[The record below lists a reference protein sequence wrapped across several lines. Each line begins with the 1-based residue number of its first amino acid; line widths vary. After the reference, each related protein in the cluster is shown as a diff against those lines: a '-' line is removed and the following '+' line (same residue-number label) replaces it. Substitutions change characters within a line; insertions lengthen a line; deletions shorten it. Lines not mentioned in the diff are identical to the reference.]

1 MTIESG
7 AGGCGSFKLS
17 ITPCVAGR
25 CCYMRND
32 EALCDNTT
40 HQMCADLLGMW
51 SENERCETEPCP
63 LGRCCYR
70 VNGTIDCVENYY
82 QKDCLFGL
90 QGEWQEGGDCGGP
103 CLMSDDSSACGP
115 MDLVI
120 AIDVTGSMTGEIAA
134 VRTQAES
141 ILETAI
147 EVAGS
152 DLRASL
158 VTFRDEVVVLHPLT
172 TNSNAVVGALATLTA
187 NGGLELP
194 EASAVALREIIS
206 GDGECVVGSG
216 FTTPF
221 RNGATRLVILIT
233 DAPNGGCDDLETPDD
248 IEYAHQCALDAANED
263 IAISAVY
270 VADGD

>member
-1 MTIESG
+1 MRCVRFRQNR
-7 AGGCGSFKLS
+7 AG
-17 ITPCVAGR
+17 
-25 CCYMRND
+25 
-32 EALCDNTT
+32 
-40 HQMCADLLGMW
+40 
-51 SENERCETEPCP
+51 
-63 LGRCCYR
+63 
-70 VNGTIDCVENYY
+70 
-82 QKDCLFGL
+82 
-90 QGEWQEGGDCGGP
+90 
-103 CLMSDDSSACGP
+103 
-115 MDLVI
+115 
-120 AIDVTGSMTGEIAA
+120 
-134 VRTQAES
+134 QAES

-158 VTFRDEVVVLHPLT
+158 VTFRDERVLHPLT
-172 TNSNAVVGALATLTA
+172 RQPVGRRLTA

-270 VADGD
+270 VADGDFEGPIIEQMRDYAYTTGGLYVESGNGDNFAAVLSGIISMCGQQNLVLTGGGGRRLIFCVVANSDEPGERRGGGAGEWTTLRARAHNWRLWASVRNAAGCGSHGGWHARTAVDLQIPWAAGVSRFVQLHA